1 MSSDTWAPGWHWGEE
16 GGTYTLARGSR
27 QASRS
32 RFTSGS
38 SLSFFPS
45 GARGALNTSGTLERA
60 ERRGQP
66 TVRGCPG
73 ASFRVVLRLGLQH
86 WGFPFLPGPPPGASG
101 VDRWSCERT
110 YGFSL
115 GASVSF
121 AARSIRFTLSRG
133 EKMSGE
139 WAQCSVGLA
148 HHASQTRASDQHRR
162 RDRRETAVLTLLP
175 LGPGGPL
182 GPWGPEGPR
191 APGKPGAPAIPGA
204 P

>member
-60 ERRGQP
+60 ERRGQL

-73 ASFRVVLRLGLQH
+73 ASFRVVWRLGLQH
-86 WGFPFLPGPPPGASG
+86 RGFRFLPGPPPRGFWG
-101 VDRWSCERT
+101 RQTELREDLRVLPWHQCLLCCQERR
-110 YGFSL
+110 
-115 GASVSF
+115 V
-121 AARSIRFTLSRG
+121 
-133 EKMSGE
+133 
-139 WAQCSVGLA
+139 
-148 HHASQTRASDQHRR
+148 H
-162 RDRRETAVLTLLP
+162 
-175 LGPGGPL
+175 
-182 GPWGPEGPR
+182 PE
-191 APGKPGAPAIPGA
+191 
-204 P
+204 